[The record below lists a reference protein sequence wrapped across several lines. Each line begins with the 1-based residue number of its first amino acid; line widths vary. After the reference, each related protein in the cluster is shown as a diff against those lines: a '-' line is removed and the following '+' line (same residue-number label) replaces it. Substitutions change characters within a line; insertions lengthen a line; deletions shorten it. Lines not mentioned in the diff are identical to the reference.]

1 MKNIINL
8 IVRDD
13 DKDMRVDLFLSKKK
27 KELSRNRVKN
37 LILKKKLKLNN
48 KILED
53 PSKKVSIGDK
63 IIFEIPDPEKTSLK
77 PFNYKLDIFYEDDD
91 LIIINKSSGISM
103 HPGAGNFDNTLVNA
117 LMHYNDK
124 DLSSIGDELR
134 PGIVHRID
142 KDTSGLVVVA
152 KNNKSHEN
160 LSIQFANH
168 TITRIYQ
175 ALIWGKLKPQNGKI
189 KTLIT
194 RSKKNRQKMEVGITK
209 GKKSITNY
217 KTIEVF
223 ENNNTPTFSLIDCQ
237 LETGRTHQIRVH
249 MGYKGNNILG
259 DKKYKKK
266 FKKFNNIDKK
276 LEESILKLDRQ
287 FLHAKVLGFK
297 HPRTGKYLEFNSKL
311 PEDLI
316 NIIKK
321 LRNTNE

>member
-175 ALIWGKLKPQNGKI
+175 ALVWGKLRPQNGKI

-223 ENNNTPTFSLIDCQ
+223 ENSNTPTFSLIDCQ

-249 MGYKGNNILG
+249 MDYKGNNILG